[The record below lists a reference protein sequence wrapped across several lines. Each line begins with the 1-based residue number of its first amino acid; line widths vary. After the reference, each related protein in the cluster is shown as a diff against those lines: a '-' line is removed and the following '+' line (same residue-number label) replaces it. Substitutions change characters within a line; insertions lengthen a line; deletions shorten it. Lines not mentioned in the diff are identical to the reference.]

1 MAILDCGI
9 SDLEMLESIEYDLDD
24 IIKELMDEG
33 ILNFNNLI
41 QDVLFKAQMEL
52 NEAWTEEKET
62 IKTNIEEELDRFK
75 NESIEENYDYENDND
90 YKELLNYYSM
100 VENDEIN
107 PMENVT
113 WYINYQDTHIYLSHY
128 NFYRRWMDYVLDNIE
143 DKLGFEFYDSME

>member
-1 MAILDCGI
+1 
-9 SDLEMLESIEYDLDD
+9 
-24 IIKELMDEG
+24 MDEE
-33 ILNFNNLI
+33 ILNFDNLI
-41 QDVLFKAQMEL
+41 QEVFWKAKMEL
-52 NEAWTEEKET
+52 NKVWIEEKET
-62 IKTNIEEELDRFK
+62 IKTNIEEELNEFK
-75 NESIEENYDYENDND
+75 NHYDHENDED

-128 NFYRRWMDYVLDNIE
+128 DFYRRWMDYVLDNIE